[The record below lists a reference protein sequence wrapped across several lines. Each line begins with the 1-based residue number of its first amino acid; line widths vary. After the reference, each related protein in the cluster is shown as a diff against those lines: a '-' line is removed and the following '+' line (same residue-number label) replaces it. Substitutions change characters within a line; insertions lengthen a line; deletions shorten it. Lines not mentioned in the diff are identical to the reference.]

1 MKKTIVSLL
10 LVVASQLSITEF
22 AFAQEVRYI
31 SDELRVPL
39 RTTPSNRGKIIHFG
53 LPAGTKL
60 NVIEENEDGW
70 SHVTTGND
78 LEGWLP
84 SQYLVQQQVAR
95 MRIGNV
101 EKEVANLKTKASEL
115 NQSLS
120 VKEAEVTELQQQLNQ
135 LTEENGTVRQELTE
149 IKQIS
154 SDAVNIH
161 EQNMELAKENKL
173 LQGEVNRLTAAND
186 QLKSDERF
194 TWFMYGSLAVL
205 LGVLLAIVVP
215 RLRPKRRYTEWG

>member
-1 MKKTIVSLL
+1 MKKAITTLL
-10 LVVASQLSITEF
+10 LVAASQLPTAEF
-22 AFAQEVRYI
+22 AFAQEIRYI

-39 RTTPSNRGKIIHFG
+39 RTTPNNRGKIIHYG
-53 LPAGTKL
+53 LLAGTKL
-60 NVIEENEDGW
+60 TILEENEDGW

-84 SQYLVQQQVAR
+84 SQYLVDQQVAR
-95 MRIGNV
+95 IRIGSI
-101 EKEVANLKTKASEL
+101 EKEVSDLKSQAAGLKTALTE
-115 NQSLS
+115 
-120 VKEAEVTELQQQLNQ
+120 KEAEVIQLQQQLDD

-161 EQNMELAKENKL
+161 EQNTELAKENKL

-186 QLKSDERF
+186 QLKSDEKF